1 MSRASTLLAMS
12 VAAALAAAT
21 FSAPASAQSGSRL
34 SLAERVQRLE
44 QQAQSGG
51 QGGQSNLELL
61 NRIQEL
67 QTEIQALRGLI
78 EQQAFEIEGLKR
90 RQREQYIDLDTR
102 IGRIEGRAPGLGDA
116 PRADAEPLP
125 AGQLMMEEPEVRTEV
140 DAGIRSEPLSD
151 RTDTAPQVIAD
162 PADERRAYDQ
172 AFQALKD
179 GRYAES
185 ARRFQSFME
194 QFPDGQFADNAQYWL
209 GESYYVTQ
217 NYRVALD
224 TFRQLLER
232 FPQSAKTPDAL
243 LKIGYCHYE
252 LREWAEAEAV
262 LNQVIERFPD
272 TTVARLAQGRLRA
285 LRLETRQ

>member
-1 MSRASTLLAMS
+1 MTRGSSLLAIS
-12 VAAALAAAT
+12 VAAALAVAT
-21 FSAPASAQSGSRL
+21 FSPPSDAQSGSRL

-44 QQAQSGG
+44 QQTQGNQG
-51 QGGQSNLELL
+51 QGSSLELL

-102 IGRIEGRAPGLGDA
+102 MGRIEGRPPGLSSE
-116 PRADAEPLP
+116 ADVDTATHTP
-125 AGQLMMEEPEVRTEV
+125 GQLTMEEPDIRPDVDGGVRTDPLDPADV
-140 DAGIRSEPLSD
+140 APIEPMS
-151 RTDTAPQVIAD
+151 D
-162 PADERRAYDQ
+162 PADERRAYDE

-185 ARRFQSFME
+185 ARRFQSFLE
-194 QFPDGQFADNAQYWL
+194 QFPAGQFADNAQYWL

-232 FPQSAKTPDAL
+232 YPQSAKTSDTL

-252 LREWAEAEAV
+252 LREWEDAERV
-262 LNQVIERFPD
+262 LNEVVERYPD

>member
-1 MSRASTLLAMS
+1 MSKGYTLLALA

-21 FSAPASAQSGSRL
+21 FSLPADAQSGSRL

-44 QQAQSGG
+44 QQSQSG

-102 IGRIEGRAPGLGDA
+102 IGRIEGRAPGTSVESLPEDSVPAQPGQLTMEAPELREPVDGGARPEPLDA
-116 PRADAEPLP
+116 PVTVES
-125 AGQLMMEEPEVRTEV
+125 E
-140 DAGIRSEPLSD
+140 GIR
-151 RTDTAPQVIAD
+151 D

-185 ARRFQSFME
+185 ARRFQGFLE
-194 QFPDGQFADNAQYWL
+194 QFPDGEFADNAQYWL

-232 FPQSAKTPDAL
+232 FPQSSKVSDAL

-252 LREWAEAEAV
+252 LREWEDAERV
-262 LNQVIERFPD
+262 LNQVVQRYPD

>member
-1 MSRASTLLAMS
+1 MS

-21 FSAPASAQSGSRL
+21 FSAPVDAQSGSRL

-44 QQAQSGG
+44 QQAQGG
-51 QGGQSNLELL
+51 HGAQSNLELL

-102 IGRIEGRAPGLGDA
+102 IGRIEGRAPEVSGEA
-116 PRADAEPLP
+116 PMDVEPRLP
-125 AGQLMMEEPEVRTEV
+125 GQLTMEAPEIRPDI
-140 DAGIRSEPLSD
+140 DADIRSEPL
-151 RTDTAPQVIAD
+151 TAPDQAPAQIMAD

-185 ARRFQSFME
+185 ARRFQGFLE

-224 TFRQLLER
+224 TFRQLIDR
-232 FPQSAKTPDAL
+232 FPRSAKVSDAL

-252 LREWAEAEAV
+252 LREWEDAERV
-262 LNQVIERFPD
+262 LNQVVERYPD

>member
-1 MSRASTLLAMS
+1 MNRVSTLVAMS

-21 FSAPASAQSGSRL
+21 FSAPADAQSGSRL

-44 QQAQSGG
+44 QQAQGA
-51 QGGQSNLELL
+51 QGQSNLELL

-102 IGRIEGRAPGLGDA
+102 IGRIEGRPPGAAGGAGLAPEPLAPG
-116 PRADAEPLP
+116 
-125 AGQLMMEEPEVRTEV
+125 QLVIEEPDLRPPLEPELATSPIAPGV
-140 DAGIRSEPLSD
+140 DRP
-151 RTDTAPQVIAD
+151 PQLVAD
-162 PADERRAYDQ
+162 PADERRAYDE

-179 GRYAES
+179 GRYAEA
-185 ARRFQSFME
+185 ARRFQAFQE
-194 QFPDGQFADNAQYWL
+194 RFPDGQFADNAQYWL

-217 NYRVALD
+217 NYRVALEA
-224 TFRQLLER
+224 FRQLIER
-232 FPQSAKTPDAL
+232 FPNSAKVPDAL

-252 LREWAEAEAV
+252 LREWEEAERV
-262 LNQVIERFPD
+262 LNQVVQRYPD